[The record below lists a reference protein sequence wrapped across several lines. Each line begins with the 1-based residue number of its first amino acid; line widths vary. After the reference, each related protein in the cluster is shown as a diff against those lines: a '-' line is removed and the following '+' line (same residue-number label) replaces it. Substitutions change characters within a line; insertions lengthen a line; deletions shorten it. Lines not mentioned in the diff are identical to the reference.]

1 MYIPITGFFY
11 ISLRFLS
18 KITKVCC
25 CQGRERRTKDFDV
38 KKPSYLKSP
47 IEHNS
52 QRTGFQNYLVRIY
65 LLLLKKVTS
74 LNTRMLYNLNEVTV
88 PVNLC
93 RGKIVQF

>member
-11 ISLRFLS
+11 LLLRFLS
-18 KITKVCC
+18 KITKVYC

-47 IEHNS
+47 IEPKEPALKND
-52 QRTGFQNYLVRIY
+52 LVLIY

-74 LNTRMLYNLNEVTV
+74 LKYENVIRS
-88 PVNLC
+88 
-93 RGKIVQF
+93 